1 MHVTTI
7 KKKFKY
13 FYFIQ
18 STKDWPYRAISSYFF
33 QDKRTQL
40 WKLVDIGFAS
50 YAFRFLKKMILR
62 YLKKCFHYT
71 FQTTLLEAPCLM
83 WVCYY
88 QSAEKYFLQMNYNI
102 FTALLGIIIDLYS
115 LLALCHMQEF
125 HNESEINKSFCS
137 CCLSGFSFSG
147 AFLEISCIC
156 RISCLNSLWWRI
168 FEETHC
174 CHQNITLWCERVHWM
189 NEKKITIW
197 FTRELLKRGIVVKS
211 FPVLRKY
218 AKETH
223 KSGES

>member
-1 MHVTTI
+1 
-7 KKKFKY
+7 
-13 FYFIQ
+13 
-18 STKDWPYRAISSYFF
+18 
-33 QDKRTQL
+33 
-40 WKLVDIGFAS
+40 
-50 YAFRFLKKMILR
+50 MIWR

-102 FTALLGIIIDLYS
+102 LTALLVILGIIIDLYS

-156 RISCLNSLWWRI
+156 RISCMNSLWWRI
-168 FEETHC
+168 FEETDC

-197 FTRELLKRGIVVKS
+197 FTTELLKRGIVVKS

-218 AKETH
+218 ARETH
-223 KSGES
+223 KTGES

>member
-1 MHVTTI
+1 
-7 KKKFKY
+7 
-13 FYFIQ
+13 
-18 STKDWPYRAISSYFF
+18 
-33 QDKRTQL
+33 
-40 WKLVDIGFAS
+40 
-50 YAFRFLKKMILR
+50 MILR

-102 FTALLGIIIDLYS
+102 LTALLVILGIIIDLYS

-156 RISCLNSLWWRI
+156 RIFEQSLMEDIWRDTLLPSKHYIVMWKGSLNEWKKNYDL
-168 FEETHC
+168 
-174 CHQNITLWCERVHWM
+174 VHKGTI
-189 NEKKITIW
+189 KK
-197 FTRELLKRGIVVKS
+197 G
-211 FPVLRKY
+211 
-218 AKETH
+218 H
-223 KSGES
+223 SGKIISST

>member
-1 MHVTTI
+1 MHL
-7 KKKFKY
+7 
-13 FYFIQ
+13 
-18 STKDWPYRAISSYFF
+18 D
-33 QDKRTQL
+33 
-40 WKLVDIGFAS
+40 
-50 YAFRFLKKMILR
+50 LKKNDIKIFEKMFPLHFSDHTIRSPL
-62 YLKKCFHYT
+62 
-71 FQTTLLEAPCLM
+71 LM

-102 FTALLGIIIDLYS
+102 LTALLVILGIIIDLYS

-156 RISCLNSLWWRI
+156 RILCLNSLWWRI

-189 NEKKITIW
+189 NEKKIQ
-197 FTRELLKRGIVVKS
+197 FGS
-211 FPVLRKY
+211 QGNY
-218 AKETH
+218 
-223 KSGES
+223 